1 MGLFNF
7 FKKDNNSNKQKKHR
21 GNKIAVYTNSI
32 PSDVKDLL
40 FISDKPTVWNKTQ
53 NGPISFELSSDFEPS
68 EITTSLPV
76 RQGNEIPLGYYPS
89 YSEMSPE
96 QRFKYLS
103 FLTDITNP
111 IDIGYVFVFYYG
123 LERNIYMN
131 RKFAESIDMI
141 VKLQHYH
148 TNKSFLSYSNDALI
162 FAAMKTKDPSIL
174 YKINLNYL
182 KPELLFLVKGSFIGS
197 FSPEDLMVMAKAV
210 GFSNQRYIKSDPEL
224 FSNNLKKLL
233 QKKYGRDEYILDKA
247 IKIDTKELIRLMLAN
262 TSIPEREF
270 QYPNLIL
277 SSKIHSD
284 FYLLIK
290 EAHEKTKVELAELR
304 KKKPNKHP
312 KKEAKD
318 TKKKDEIYT
327 PNDGLSLKERILLS
341 KEAISDGFD
350 EEMRGIELYKEG
362 NLKDAEEWL
371 LRSVKANF
379 DAPALYE
386 KLGILYRKQKRF
398 SDEVEILKIG
408 IKNAGNIPKL
418 TERLAKAIELNE
430 KDKLENKMK

>member
-7 FKKDNNSNKQKKHR
+7 FKKDNNSSKQKKHT

-32 PSDVKDLL
+32 PPDVKDLL

-53 NGPISFELSSDFEPS
+53 NVPISFELSSDFEPS
-68 EITTSLPV
+68 EIITSLPV
-76 RQGNEIPLGYYPS
+76 RQGNESPLGYYPS

-131 RKFAESIDMI
+131 RKFTESIDMI

-148 TNKSFLSYSNDALI
+148 INKSFLSYSNDALI
-162 FAAMKTKDPSIL
+162 FAAMKTRDPSIL
-174 YKINLNYL
+174 YKINLDYL
-182 KPELLFLVKGSFIGS
+182 RPELLFLVKGSFIGS
-197 FSPEDLMVMAKAV
+197 FSPEDLMVMAKTV
-210 GFSNQRYIKSDPEL
+210 GFSNQRYIKSDREL
-224 FSNNLKKLL
+224 FSDNLKKLL
-233 QKKYGRDEYILDKA
+233 QKEFGRDEYVLDKA
-247 IKIDTKELIRLMLAN
+247 IKIDTKEMIRLMLAN

-284 FYLLIK
+284 IYLLIK

-304 KKKPNKHP
+304 KKKPNKHM
-312 KKEAKD
+312 KKGSKD

-362 NLKDAEEWL
+362 NLKDAEKWL

-379 DAPALYE
+379 NAPALYE

-398 SDEVEILKIG
+398 SDKVEILKIG

-418 TERLAKAIELNE
+418 TDRLAKAIELSE
-430 KDKLENKMK
+430 KDKLKNKVK